1 MANVLSCLA
10 LFMAVSGVA
19 YAATL
24 GKNAVK
30 AKNIAKSAV
39 TTPKLKN
46 GAVTAAK
53 LKNGAVIGS
62 KIANEAVGSAKLG
75 PASVRSTALGG
86 GVVTTAKL
94 KDQAVTKEKVSASL
108 LGTLVKGV
116 SYVGKASETNETSPK
131 SVTVDCPTGKQ
142 VVGGGARRVLGT
154 SSEASLIE
162 SVPFVNGEGKRT
174 GWTAAAA
181 SSGGTFAVEAVAICA
196 EL

>member
-10 LFMAVSGVA
+10 LFMAISGAA

-30 AKNIAKSAV
+30 AKNITKNAV

-62 KIANEAVGSAKLG
+62 KIANEAVGSTKLG
-75 PASVRSTALGG
+75 PAAVRSTALGG
-86 GVVTTAKL
+86 GVVTTPKL
-94 KDQAVTKEKVSASL
+94 KNQAVSEEKLAASL

-116 SYVGKASETNETSPK
+116 SYVSKASETNGTSPK

-154 SSEASLIE
+154 STEVSLIE
-162 SVPFVNGEGKRT
+162 SVPFVNGEGKQT

-181 SSGGTFAVEAVAICA
+181 GAPGTFAVEAVAICA
-196 EL
+196 DV